1 MRKPSE
7 GKEGKTEAS
16 SERAP
21 ALLTISSPSSCPSF
35 SDALES
41 GRVSERATTIL
52 STNQNRARSIIT
64 RARKTRRANAE
75 VEVDG
80 DVIAAGIYLRRFVV
94 SPAMHLSRSPLPLNA
109 MDGRMMEG

>member
-21 ALLTISSPSSCPSF
+21 ALLTISSSSCPSF

-80 DVIAAGIYLRRFVV
+80 DVIAAGIYLRRFV
-94 SPAMHLSRSPLPLNA
+94 STAMHLSRSPLPLNA
-109 MDGRMMEG
+109 MDGRMMMEG